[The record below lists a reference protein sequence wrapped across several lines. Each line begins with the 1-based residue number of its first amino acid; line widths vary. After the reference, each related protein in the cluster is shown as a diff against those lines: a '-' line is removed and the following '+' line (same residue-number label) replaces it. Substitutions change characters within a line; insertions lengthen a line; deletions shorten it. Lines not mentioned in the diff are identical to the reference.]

1 MNVASR
7 ITYLREKRG
16 LTTNKLANLAGVSQ
30 SHLREIEL
38 GLRNPTVETLSYFC
52 DALGVTLEEFFREED
67 SEINPYLMSAICRLS
82 DREQMALADFLNT
95 LFSSRI

>member
-7 ITYLREKRG
+7 IIYLREQKG
-16 LTTNKLANLAGVSQ
+16 LTTNKLANMAGISQ

-52 DALGVTLEEFFREED
+52 DALGVTLVEFFREED
-67 SEINPYLMSAICRLS
+67 SEINQYLMI
-82 DREQMALADFLNT
+82 ALTRFNDK
-95 LFSSRI
+95 